1 MLWALLA
8 VAATH
13 LVCAGPISLLHP
25 DDTGSTMLVD
35 SEGLDFLRALGDTP
49 LAIVAVSGPARTGKT
64 FFINNLAEL
73 GQTDKPLTAQSGS
86 SNGFTVGHGVA
97 GVTKGIWV
105 HSHVLNTTDAS
116 GRPIKVVFMD
126 TEGFGAPGNLE
137 AFDPKL
143 CFLTTVFASA
153 FFYNVLDSINM
164 VRVLVPPRL
173 GDRTAMFL

>member
-1 MLWALLA
+1 
-8 VAATH
+8 
-13 LVCAGPISLLHP
+13 
-25 DDTGSTMLVD
+25 MLVD
-35 SEGLDFLRALGDTP
+35 GEGLAFLRGLGDTP

-73 GQTDKPLTAQSGS
+73 GQTDVPVSAEVS
-86 SNGFTVGHGVA
+86 SSSGFTVGHGVS
-97 GVTKGIWV
+97 GVTKGIWI
-105 HSHVLNTTDAS
+105 HSHVLNKTDAS
-116 GRPIKVVFMD
+116 GQPIKVVFMD

-164 VRVLVPPRL
+164 VRA
-173 GDRTAMFL
+173 DRGSHSRTYFLFHCCFVFLYHVIVQF